1 MRNQFILPIPL
12 LVLGCL
18 LPGLSLQGA
27 DRPVNFSN
35 EVMAVL
41 SKAGCNQGTCH
52 GNRNGKGGF
61 KLSLRGQDPDGDFQ
75 VITRGLGGRRVD
87 RVNPGNSLILL
98 KPTAAVAHEGGRRFG
113 AGDTSFRILSEW
125 IRAGLPGPD
134 PASARLQR
142 LEAVPGGELNVLV
155 EPASELRIRVF
166 AEFTDGSRKEVS
178 DLAVYE
184 TSGDAAE
191 VSPGGVARRVSFGE
205 ATILVR
211 YLGHQVPVRVAFV
224 PARDGYQWR
233 GHREKNFIDKAVFGK
248 LRRLRMNPS
257 AICDDTTFLRR
268 ATLDLAGRLPTSVEA
283 RSFSADQG
291 EGKRARKIDELLE
304 SEDFSDFW
312 ALKWGDL
319 LRNEEKVLDRKGVQ
333 AFHRWIRES
342 IAGKKP

>member
-1 MRNQFILPIPL
+1 MRNQFIPPIPL
-12 LVLGCL
+12 LVLACL

-27 DRPVNFSN
+27 DHPVNFSN

-98 KPTAAVAHEGGRRFG
+98 KPTAAVAHEGGRRVG
-113 AGDTSFRILSEW
+113 AGDTPVRILSEW

-191 VSPGGVARRVSFGE
+191 VSPGGGARRVSFGE

-224 PARDGYQWR
+224 PARD
-233 GHREKNFIDKAVFGK
+233 
-248 LRRLRMNPS
+248 
-257 AICDDTTFLRR
+257 
-268 ATLDLAGRLPTSVEA
+268 
-283 RSFSADQG
+283 
-291 EGKRARKIDELLE
+291 
-304 SEDFSDFW
+304 
-312 ALKWGDL
+312 
-319 LRNEEKVLDRKGVQ
+319 
-333 AFHRWIRES
+333 
-342 IAGKKP
+342 